1 MEEEINSLETAYKL
15 YRDSLLAG
23 EKLNLDEDD
32 LIDVFDFAGDMS
44 DEFVRLHVILEASH
58 RFPESNGLRLR
69 KAVFL
74 SLLSDEALSDYL
86 NTPEAHKQGQLWA
99 ILACR
104 AEMPKGQR
112 ADLRLQAIAEMD
124 DDFEED
130 EAVIQFVALAKH
142 LQRESWLWDNLDYL
156 KKRCAGG
163 LQTLLF
169 EMARLAEGRERE
181 QQAIKILEDLTLD
194 HPFYTDYWSLL
205 AELQSN
211 CDLHDDALMS
221 IDYALALAPEDAEL
235 YSMKGYILVKA
246 QRYAVAIPVLEKAIK
261 MGASEYSAKRNL
273 IEALRFVDKGSEYRS
288 LLLELQSENPGEQAL
303 MLQTICL
310 LGEDIDEVLDRYYDV
325 NGPDTT
331 VLLQH
336 VNELCAEN
344 KLPTALRYLEWY
356 KNRFSLPPIPILMLL
371 ELYYSAGL
379 YRRAYDLIC
388 SELKSFEL
396 SGNQLSILCTIA
408 SVLIRCG
415 CFEEAR
421 DFCER
426 WIDNIDNNVE
436 TLAPYKVISRGVSST
451 LREMVDFLDKNP
463 DPTLEQI
470 NQIAL

>member
-1 MEEEINSLETAYKL
+1 MEEDINSLETAYKL

-32 LIDVFDFAGDMS
+32 LVDVFDFAGDMS
-44 DEFVRLHVILEASH
+44 DDFVRLSVLLEASR
-58 RFPESNGLRLR
+58 RFPENNGLRLR
-69 KAVFL
+69 KAIFL
-74 SLLSDEALSDYL
+74 ASISDGALNDYIT
-86 NTPEAHKQGQLWA
+86 TPEAQHQSQLWA

-104 AEMPKGQR
+104 AEMPKGHQ
-112 ADLRLQAIAEMD
+112 ADLRLRAIAEMD

-142 LQRESWLWDNLDYL
+142 LQRESWLWDNIDYL

-169 EMARLAEGRERE
+169 EMARSAEGRERE
-181 QQAIKILEDLTLD
+181 QQAIKILEELTLD
-194 HPFYTDYWSLL
+194 YPFYMDYWSLL

-211 CDLHDDALMS
+211 CDLFDDALMS
-221 IDYALALAPEDAEL
+221 IDYALALAPDDAEL

-246 QRYAVAIPVLEKAIK
+246 QRYAEAVNVLEKAIK
-261 MGASEYSAKRNL
+261 MGAAEYSAKRNL
-273 IEALRFVDKGSEYRS
+273 IEALRFTDKGSEYRS
-288 LLLELQSENPGEQAL
+288 LLLDLQSENPGEQAL

-310 LGEDIDEVLDRYYDV
+310 LDEDIDEVLDRYYDV
-325 NGPDTT
+325 NEPDTG

-336 VNELCAEN
+336 INELCAED
-344 KLPTALRYLEWY
+344 KLSVALSYLEWY
-356 KNRFSLPPIPILMLL
+356 KRRFSLSAIPTLMLL

-379 YRRAYDLIC
+379 YRKAYDLIC
-388 SELKSFEL
+388 NEIRSYEL

-415 CFEEAR
+415 CFEDAKE
-421 DFCER
+421 FCER
-426 WIDNIDNNVE
+426 WLENIKNNEE
-436 TLAPYKVISRGVSST
+436 TLAPYKVIGRGVSAT
-451 LREMVDFLDKNP
+451 LREMVDFLSKNP
-463 DPTLEQI
+463 DPSLEQI